1 MTSACRASSPLS
13 NPSNTNITFMN
24 QKYLHTEP
32 WVHWSPSDNVKFH
45 IFLLPQQ
52 SHGLCK
58 QLGSARHSCASR
70 VSFRRP
76 VCHLLDTVWQIKK
89 NVVSESCSHIGADQ
103 RDTWR
108 ICLCVWSG
116 VWCRGTRSVTSIVPP
131 NLPGTLIRGGQIWY
145 LDIGIWLVVIVVAH
159 WKGLALPHRLVS
171 AVRQCPLIPGD
182 VRPLLRTLPSANAD
196 DSTH

>member
-116 VWCRGTRSVTSIVPP
+116 VWCRGTRSVTCKNTERKAIMSM
-131 NLPGTLIRGGQIWY
+131 NMQMW
-145 LDIGIWLVVIVVAH
+145 
-159 WKGLALPHRLVS
+159 
-171 AVRQCPLIPGD
+171 Q
-182 VRPLLRTLPSANAD
+182 
-196 DSTH
+196 THFASLHIIQTIHIMFVCQ

>member
-1 MTSACRASSPLS
+1 MTSACRTSSPLS

-76 VCHLLDTVWQIKK
+76 VCHRLDTVWQIKK

-116 VWCRGTRSVTSIVPP
+116 VWCRGTRSVTCKNTERKAIMSM
-131 NLPGTLIRGGQIWY
+131 NMQTWQ
-145 LDIGIWLVVIVVAH
+145 
-159 WKGLALPHRLVS
+159 
-171 AVRQCPLIPGD
+171 
-182 VRPLLRTLPSANAD
+182 
-196 DSTH
+196 THFASLHIIQTIHIMFVWQ